1 MVTGP
6 QSRSHC
12 AVCGAELT
20 LHERHAG
27 SVCSGMHCRRQ
38 WQAEQQRLEL
48 LEWQRLRDARA
59 AEADRPE
66 LRDVPVVALRRYETG
81 LEPVPAAQRES
92 LRQHLMALQEEAEA
106 LAGDVDGCVVEQR
119 PDPPA
124 VEQLLHQV
132 CGRCGGFCCHLGNG
146 GQAFLN
152 ARAMARAHRDDP
164 DLDHAALVQAYL
176 DAIPA
181 IHQAGSC
188 AYHGAQ
194 GCVLPRH
201 RRSDVCNTWECTGL
215 IEARQYAEATGGTS
229 VFVVRRRAHQDYDAD
244 FLPALDKPRIDGD

>member
-6 QSRSHC
+6 QPRSHC
-12 AVCGAELT
+12 AVCGTALT

-27 SVCSGMHCRRQ
+27 MVCSRMQCRRH

-48 LEWQRLRDARA
+48 LEWQQLRDARA
-59 AEADRPE
+59 TEAHRPE

-81 LEPVPAAQRES
+81 LESVPVAQRES
-92 LRQHLMALQEEAEA
+92 LRQHLMALQAESEA
-106 LAGDVDGCVVEQR
+106 LAEAGDGCVGEPR
-119 PDPPA
+119 PDPPP
-124 VEQLLHQV
+124 VEHLLHQV

-146 GQAFLN
+146 GHAFLD
-152 ARAMARAHRDDP
+152 ARAMARAHRADP
-164 DLDHAALVQAYL
+164 EADHATLVEAYL

-188 AYHGAQ
+188 AYHGPQ

-201 RRSDVCNTWECTGL
+201 RRGDVCNTWECTGL
-215 IEARQYAEATGGTS
+215 IEARQYAETTGGTA

-244 FLPALDKPRIDGD
+244 FLPALDKPRFEGH